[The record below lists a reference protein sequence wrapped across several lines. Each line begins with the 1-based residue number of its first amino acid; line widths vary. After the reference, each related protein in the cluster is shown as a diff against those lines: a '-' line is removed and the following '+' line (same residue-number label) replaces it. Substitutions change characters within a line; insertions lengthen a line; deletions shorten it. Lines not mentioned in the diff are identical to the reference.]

1 LKTSIANWQQKLLP
15 LMASMLVAAAL
26 FFAVVSLFEYSD
38 FKNRVA
44 SPEPDLAK
52 MFERFEQTEQA
63 KATVSRFDYL
73 QWKSLVFL
81 EQGVISHRYA
91 QVNATILARVWTRLM
106 GFITGMLLAIVGS
119 AFILGKLR
127 EQPTELR
134 QETEALKFSLAT
146 SSPGIVLAVL
156 GSFLMSITLL
166 TKFDIDVRDLPAY
179 VSAPAP
185 ASELPDPA
193 KLIAPENRTAPQAG
207 ADARPADPKRDDP
220 KRDDPRYGGTP

>member
-26 FFAVVSLFEYSD
+26 FFAAVSVFEYSD

-44 SPEPDLAK
+44 PPAPDLSK
-52 MFERFEQTEQA
+52 IFDRFEQTEEA
-63 KATVSRFDYL
+63 KTTVNRFDYL

-81 EQGVISHRYA
+81 EQGMISHRYA

-106 GFITGMLLAIVGS
+106 GFTTGMLLAIVGS

-166 TKFDIDVRDLPAY
+166 TKFDIDVRDVPVY
-179 VSAPAP
+179 ISARTQ
-185 ASELPDPA
+185 SGEFPDPSRL
-193 KLIAPENRTAPQAG
+193 LIAPEKKTVPDAG
-207 ADARPADPKRDDP
+207 TDAKQTDPKQ
-220 KRDDPRYGGTP
+220 GGTP